1 MDYDQILTEAKAA
14 LEAARKGGVT
24 GYELARLA
32 ARVSTLT
39 RLAEAGD

>member
-1 MDYDQILTEAKAA
+1 MNYDELLRDAKAA